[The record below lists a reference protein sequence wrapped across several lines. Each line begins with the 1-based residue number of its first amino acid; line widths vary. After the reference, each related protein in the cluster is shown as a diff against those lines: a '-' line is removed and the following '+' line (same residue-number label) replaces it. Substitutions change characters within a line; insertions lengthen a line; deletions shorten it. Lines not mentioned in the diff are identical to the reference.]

1 MTKEQIMK
9 LIPKSKQ
16 AAVRDAW
23 EDSDGV
29 WIMLNEG
36 WNADNMDAECRT
48 IHEGGEDFT
57 YKETIANLRYQ
68 IKGIRKT

>member
-36 WNADNMDAECRT
+36 WNADNMDSDCRT

-57 YKETIANLRYQ
+57 YNETIANLRYQ
-68 IKGIRKT
+68 IKGIRKI